1 MREKAIGNITLYNHI
16 RNEQGKL
23 NLKNTKAEFCTNNY
37 FHFYQK
43 GKSKPSTSALIEY
56 TSYLAHNFSKAIRSN
71 SNKYSLI
78 FFPLHCSGR

>member
-1 MREKAIGNITLYNHI
+1 MREKAIENITLHNHI

-43 GKSKPSTSALIEY
+43 GKKQTQY
-56 TSYLAHNFSKAIRSN
+56 
-71 SNKYSLI
+71 
-78 FFPLHCSGR
+78 